1 MESSFPSSLPPFT
14 RSPHSHLPLITAIL
28 PRRRKIAPPLS
39 TITAASC
46 SSQAP
51 LLSARTVSI
60 SYSELK
66 DKNADLSSK
75 IEEGFGVNGLG
86 LLSISDVPEYSLLR
100 KNLLHLSTRLA
111 NVSEDVKREL
121 EDPDS
126 RYSFGWSYGKE
137 KQDGKLDKL
146 KASFFANPILDV
158 PSTEP
163 SNIQR
168 YPSYCRANI
177 WPRTALP
184 ELEIAFKA
192 LGKLILNVGLLLAHH
207 CDRYVS
213 SRITTNENKEILQT
227 LLPSRCH
234 KGRLLYYFPTQNS
247 SSALDD
253 GSVSSWSGWHTDYA
267 SLTGLTCEMFTRDDV
282 EIPCSD
288 NAAGLY
294 IMSRTGQVVK
304 PEYGEDEIAYLVG
317 ETGEILSRHL
327 LCATP
332 HCVRAPKGVE
342 ASSVGRSTYVL
353 FMQPNWDEKFN
364 FSELA
369 HIHEELRHSNH
380 PLTYGEYSE
389 RLHDKHY

>member
-1 MESSFPSSLPPFT
+1 MESSFPTSPSLPPFT
-14 RSPHSHLPLITAIL
+14 RSPHSHLPLITTFPAIFS
-28 PRRRKIAPPLS
+28 RHRQIAPSLS
-39 TITAASC
+39 TITASY
-46 SSQAP
+46 SSQSP

-60 SYSELK
+60 SYTELK

-100 KNLLHLSTRLA
+100 KNLLHLSTR
-111 NVSEDVKREL
+111 
-121 EDPDS
+121 
-126 RYSFGWSYGKE
+126 YSFGWSYGKE

-158 PSTEP
+158 PTTEP

-168 YPSYCRANI
+168 LNSATFWLRCFIP
-177 WPRTALP
+177 
-184 ELEIAFKA
+184 FKDHQ
-192 LGKLILNVGLLLAHH
+192 GVF
-207 CDRYVS
+207 VS
-213 SRITTNENKEILQT
+213 SLGLVIVK
-227 LLPSRCH
+227 P
-234 KGRLLYYFPTQNS
+234 S

-253 GSVSSWSGWHTDYA
+253 GSVSSWSWWHTDYA

-282 EIPCSD
+282 EIPCPD

-364 FSELA
+364 FSEMA

>member
-86 LLSISDVPEYSLLR
+86 LLSISDVQLWMELW
-100 KNLLHLSTRLA
+100 
-111 NVSEDVKREL
+111 KREA
-121 EDPDS
+121 
-126 RYSFGWSYGKE
+126 RW
-137 KQDGKLDKL
+137 
-146 KASFFANPILDV
+146 KA
-158 PSTEP
+158 
-163 SNIQR
+163 R